1 MKRFFQLMMATWR
14 AGWLAWLR
22 LLTWPWRWLT
32 RLLGL
37 GRPSDAP
44 GDNRSEPAAGP
55 QARPDAAA
63 RTGGRPADVGV
74 ETGAATRDNAT
85 TDADT
90 AVRRPVDSGVDPEI
104 DSEVDP
110 EVASGLAAAAGD
122 DAAGRRSNA
131 ALATAPA
138 PARPAH
144 PPGLFEEATFHNDAG
159 ERRYK
164 LYVPAAKPAG
174 PVPLVVMLHGC
185 KQDPD
190 DFAAG
195 TRMNLHADEQ
205 AMLVL
210 YPAQARSANS
220 YACWNWF
227 GKHDQHRGEGEPSLI
242 AGMVLEVLARHPVDP
257 RRVYVAGLS
266 AGGAMAATLAHTY
279 PDLFAAA
286 GIHSGLPYGAA
297 QDAIT
302 ALGVMKRGLSGPL
315 PTLGPRA
322 DESLNGAK
330 SGNAASGNGKSGSA
344 KRNGVKN
351 GVPVIVFHGDHD
363 NVVHPLNG
371 ERVVE
376 QALLSARGA
385 TARDSGHPA
394 ARAGRVP
401 GGHAYTRTAY
411 TNRAGQVH
419 VEHWVVQGSGHA
431 WSGGDKAG
439 SFTDPLGPDASAEM
453 LRFFLEHPK
462 A

>member
-32 RLLGL
+32 GLLGL
-37 GRPSDAP
+37 GRPSDVP
-44 GDNRSEPAAGP
+44 GENRGEPAAGP
-55 QARPDAAA
+55 QARTDAAA

-74 ETGAATRDNAT
+74 ETGAAAHDDAT

-90 AVRRPVDSGVDPEI
+90 AVRRPVASDVASD
-104 DSEVDP
+104 
-110 EVASGLAAAAGD
+110 VASGLDSAAGD
-122 DAAGRRSNA
+122 DAAGRWSDA

-138 PARPAH
+138 PAPPAQ
-144 PPGLFEEATFHNDAG
+144 PSGLFEEATFHNDAG

-164 LYVPAAKPAG
+164 LYVPADKPAG

-205 AMLVL
+205 TMLVL

-315 PTLGPRA
+315 PTPRPRA
-322 DESLNGAK
+322 GD
-330 SGNAASGNGKSGSA
+330 

-363 NVVHPLNG
+363 KVVHPLNG

-385 TARDSGHPA
+385 TARDSGHPT

-401 GGHAYTRTAY
+401 GGHAYTHTDY

-419 VEHWVVQGSGHA
+419 VEHLVVQGSGHA